1 MFCVF
6 VLHLCY
12 NCVTIFLEGMKKAE
26 ASIYLD
32 ELREKKN
39 GKCSVKI
46 RITFSRI
53 RKYFPT
59 GIDLTKSEFEKVIG
73 NERRNAEQKE
83 IFTKLNFFLSKAES
97 VIKDLTVFTFDTF
110 EQNFLEHRNTHNSVS
125 FAFDKR
131 IDELKIEK
139 RLGTANSYEC
149 AKNSLEKFKKNLT
162 FAEITATLLH
172 RYENWMLEDGKT
184 KSTVGIYLRSLRAI
198 YNIQNIDRSIYPF
211 GEAQKKYSIPK
222 GSNIK
227 KALTVQE
234 IAKIYNYEAK
244 EGSTEQMAK
253 DYFLFLYLC
262 NGMNV
267 KDFCLLKWKDID
279 KDLLCYVRAK
289 TERSNKEAKLIRVAL
304 KAETMVIIKR
314 WGQPSISKESFI
326 FQHLNNEMNAEKQ
339 YATVKQLIK
348 TINFYMNQIAIKLGI
363 DRKVTTYFARH
374 SFATVLKLSGANI
387 SMISDLLGHSS
398 LLVTEAYLDG
408 FEKEQIQT
416 QTDALTSGFGK
427 TN

>member
-1 MFCVF
+1 
-6 VLHLCY
+6 
-12 NCVTIFLEGMKKAE
+12 MKTAE
-26 ASIYLD
+26 AIIYLD
-32 ELREKKN
+32 TVRPQKN
-39 GKCSVKI
+39 KKCSVKVK
-46 RITFSRI
+46 ITFKGN
-53 RKYFPT
+53 RKYIST
-59 GIDLTKSEFEKVIG
+59 GINLTEIEFYSVM
-73 NERRNAEQKE
+73 NNQRRTAEQKE
-83 IFTKLNFFLSKAES
+83 IYSKLNYYQTKANT
-97 VIKDLTVFTFDTF
+97 VIENLKVFTFDAFT
-110 EQNFLEHRNTHNSVS
+110 EHFLEQRNTHNSVS

-131 IDELKIEK
+131 IEQLKIEK

-149 AKNSLEKFKKNLT
+149 AKNSLENFKKNLT
-162 FAEITATLLH
+162 FAEITPTLLH
-172 RYENWMLEDGKT
+172 RYENWMLEGGKT

-211 GEAQKKYSIPK
+211 GETKNKKYSIPT

-227 KALTVQE
+227 KSLTVEE

-244 EGSTEQMAK
+244 EGSTEHMAK
-253 DYFLFLYLC
+253 DYFLFQYLC

-279 KDLLCYVRAK
+279 KDLLYYKRAK
-289 TERSNKEAKLIRVAL
+289 TERSNKEEKLITVAL
-304 KAETMVIIKR
+304 KAETMEIIKR

-326 FQHLNNEMNAEKQ
+326 FPHLNNDMKAEKQ
-339 YATVKQLIK
+339 HTTIKQLIK

-374 SFATVLKLSGANI
+374 SFATVLKRSGANI
-387 SMISDLLGHSS
+387 SMISELLGHSS
-398 LLVTEAYLDG
+398 LLVTESYLNS

-427 TN
+427 AN

>member
-1 MFCVF
+1 
-6 VLHLCY
+6 
-12 NCVTIFLEGMKKAE
+12 MKKAE

-32 ELREKKN
+32 ELRQKKN

-46 RITFSRI
+46 RVTFNRI

-59 GIDLTKSEFEKVIG
+59 KIELTKSEFEKVFE
-73 NERRNAEQKE
+73 NKRRNAEQKV
-83 IFTKLNFFLSKAES
+83 ILKQLNFLLSKADSIIED
-97 VIKDLTVFTFDTF
+97 ITVFTFDTF
-110 EQNFLEHRNTHNSVS
+110 EQNFLEKRNTHNSVS

-149 AKNSLEKFKKNLT
+149 AKNSLENFKKNLT
-162 FAEITATLLH
+162 FAEITPSLLH
-172 RYENWMLEDGKT
+172 KYENWMIENGKT

-198 YNIQNIDRSIYPF
+198 YNLQNIDKSIYPF
-211 GEAQKKYSIPK
+211 GEAKNKYSIPT

-227 KALTVQE
+227 KALTVEE
-234 IAKIYNYEAK
+234 IAKIYNYEVK

-279 KDLLCYVRAK
+279 KDLLHFKRAK
-289 TERSNKEAKLIRVAL
+289 TERSRKDAKLITVAL
-304 KAETMVIIKR
+304 KSETMEIINR
-314 WGQPSISKESFI
+314 WGQPSISNENFI
-326 FQHLNNEMNAEKQ
+326 FPHINNEMSAEKKH
-339 YATVKQLIK
+339 ATIKQLIK
-348 TINFYMNQIAIKLGI
+348 TINIYMNQISIQLGI
-363 DRKVTTYFARH
+363 DRKVTTYYARH
-374 SFATVLKLSGANI
+374 SFATVLKRSGANI

-398 LLVTEAYLDG
+398 VGVTEHYLDS
-408 FEKEQIQT
+408 FEKEQIQE
-416 QTDALTSGFGK
+416 QTNVLTAGFRK
-427 TN
+427 AN

>member
-1 MFCVF
+1 
-6 VLHLCY
+6 
-12 NCVTIFLEGMKKAE
+12 MKKAE

-46 RITFSRI
+46 RITFNRT

-83 IFTKLNFFLSKAES
+83 IVTKLNFFLTKANN

-110 EQNFLEHRNTHNSVS
+110 EQNFLEQRNAHNSVS

-172 RYENWMLEDGKT
+172 RYENWMLASGKT

-198 YNIQNIDRSIYPF
+198 YNIQNIDKSIYPF
-211 GEAQKKYSIPK
+211 GETKNKKYSIPT

-234 IAKIYNYEAK
+234 LAKIYNYEAK

-267 KDFCLLKWKDID
+267 KDFCLLKWKNID
-279 KDLLCYVRAK
+279 KDLLYYERAK
-289 TERSNKEAKLIRVAL
+289 TERSNKEAKLITVAL
-304 KAETMVIIKR
+304 KAETMEIIKR

-339 YATVKQLIK
+339 YATIKQLIK